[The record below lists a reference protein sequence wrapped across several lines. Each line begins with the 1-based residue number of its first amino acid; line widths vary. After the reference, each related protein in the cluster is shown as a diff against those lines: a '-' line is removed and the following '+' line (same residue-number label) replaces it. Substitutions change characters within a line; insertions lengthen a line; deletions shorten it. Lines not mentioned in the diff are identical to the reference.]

1 MDALDALLNRVSAPR
16 LMAPAPDA
24 AQRELLF
31 RAALRAPDHGQLKP
45 WRFLTVEGEALVQ
58 LGELFARALPADAS
72 PEALTKAR
80 AMPLRAPLLVVVIAR
95 VQASPKVPEQ
105 EQVLAAGCAAHG
117 ILLAAHAQGIG
128 AVWRTGDMAYNPQVA
143 AGLAD
148 IRGGV
153 TAFEEKINRGSTTF
167 TTQDSIGLAAS
178 TTRCSAIT
186 VAGSATGT
194 ITCTLRGN
202 PVVLGKVVT
211 LTRSSAGAF
220 ACSVTGTLLPKYA
233 PTGCTTP

>member
-80 AMPLRAPLLVVVIAR
+80 AMPLRAPLLVVVIAC

-117 ILLAAHAQGIG
+117 ILLAAYAQGIG

-143 AGLAD
+143 AGLGLSAD
-148 IRGGV
+148 EQVIAYLYLGTPERELRAVPQVQVDDFV
-153 TAFEEKINRGSTTF
+153 TAWSAP
-167 TTQDSIGLAAS
+167 DSAE
-178 TTRCSAIT
+178 
-186 VAGSATGT
+186 
-194 ITCTLRGN
+194 
-202 PVVLGKVVT
+202 
-211 LTRSSAGAF
+211 
-220 ACSVTGTLLPKYA
+220 
-233 PTGCTTP
+233 